1 MGNRK
6 RGAGNGEREIEKLQ
20 QSRELEKKIL
30 VGHPVRFLTYRRPS
44 SLLFLPVST
53 GLKYGVYNPHQN
65 YLSGPAANKPNI
77 YKHWWEAEL

>member
-1 MGNRK
+1 MKNEEWETGS
-6 RGAGNGEREIEKLQ
+6 GEREIEELQ

-44 SLLFLPVST
+44 SFLLLPVST

-77 YKHWWEAEL
+77 YKHW